1 MRADLHSRT
10 RLERLSARR
19 EDRAALREP
28 PHSIATLVSCS
39 CTALKLRFA
48 TSRIQPRFARHTLA
62 SQREVY
68 GGVGNV
74 CMMMGK
80 ALRCANNVD
89 WFSRRYSSRRILS
102 ACLHCRV
109 STAHRTHPM
118 AVIIT
123 RTKTTLT
130 HTIAICHS
138 EQLDVGFISAQAPYH
153 LQALTIS
160 QPAEI
165 FDSSSTGLI
174 SACYSRAGVTSKRT
188 CYPSRCR
195 SRCVPTFLSV
205 DVLLI

>member
-28 PHSIATLVSCS
+28 HHSIATLVSCS

-48 TSRIQPRFARHTLA
+48 TSRIQPGFARHTLA

-102 ACLHCRV
+102 TCLHCRV

-123 RTKTTLT
+123 RTKNLPSLIQSPSAIPSNLTLGSSLLKLR
-130 HTIAICHS
+130 TIFKPS
-138 EQLDVGFISAQAPYH
+138 RSRNQRR
-153 LQALTIS
+153 
-160 QPAEI
+160 
-165 FDSSSTGLI
+165 SSTRRLQ
-174 SACYSRAGVTSKRT
+174 
-188 CYPSRCR
+188 
-195 SRCVPTFLSV
+195 
-205 DVLLI
+205 D